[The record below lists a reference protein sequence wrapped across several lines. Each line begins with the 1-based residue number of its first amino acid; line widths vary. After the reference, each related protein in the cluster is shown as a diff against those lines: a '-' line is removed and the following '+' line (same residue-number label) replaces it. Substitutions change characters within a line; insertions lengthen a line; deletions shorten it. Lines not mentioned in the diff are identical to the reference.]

1 MLIIYSSSI
10 TLRLKY
16 IFDLIFHDLLG
27 AKYSITTNKEE
38 FISYDGP
45 KFNYSDEPFGKELF
59 FYAAHLLFE
68 KGIRDQNLAVF
79 DWNGTKAF
87 FATHPKYVFPFDPF
101 AASFYL
107 VSRYE
112 EYLPHIRDEHDRY
125 DTRESLAYQKNFLHK
140 PLVNIWAIMIKDE
153 LQKRFPAIV
162 FAQKKYKFISTIDI
176 DNAYAFL
183 EKGIMRTA
191 GGYARSLVNMDA
203 EDLGMRTKVLLGA
216 EKDPYDTYDLQLE
229 LQKKHKFKTI
239 YFILLGE
246 YGTNDK
252 NVPAGSKKLRSLIKS
267 LADYSEVGIHPSYD
281 SNKIKGNL
289 KKEVSTLSRI
299 LKREVTKSRQHFLI
313 LNLPVTYR
321 QLIDLDITDDYTMG
335 YALQVGF
342 RASICSTYYFYD
354 LDMEQAT
361 QLRVHPFAV
370 MDATLKYYMKV
381 PPEEAM
387 NYIKPLIEEV
397 KAVNGTFISLW
408 HNESLSDNRLWAGW
422 KTVYEQMV
430 EFAAD

>member
-1 MLIIYSSSI
+1 MLLIYSSSI

-27 AKYSITTNKEE
+27 AKYSITTDKEE

-45 KFNYSDEPFGKELF
+45 KFSYSDEPFGKELF
-59 FYAAHLLFE
+59 FYATHLLFE
-68 KGIRDQNLAVF
+68 KGIHDQNLAVF
-79 DWNGTKAF
+79 DWNNTKAF
-87 FATHPKYVFPFDPF
+87 FATHPRYVFPFDPF

-125 DTRESLAYQKNFLHK
+125 DTRESLAFQKNFLQK
-140 PLVNIWAIMIKDE
+140 PLVNIWALMIKDE
-153 LQKRFPAIV
+153 LQKRFPALV
-162 FAQKKYKFISTIDI
+162 FAQKKYKYISTIDI

-183 EKGIMRTA
+183 EKGVMRTA
-191 GGYARSLVNMDA
+191 GGYARSLVHMDA
-203 EDLGMRTKVLLGA
+203 EDLSMRTKVLFRLQ
-216 EKDPYDTYDLQLE
+216 KDPYDTYDLQLE
-229 LQKKHKFKTI
+229 LQKKHKFRTI

-252 NVPAGSKKLRSLIKS
+252 NVPADSKKLRSLIKS

-289 KKEVSTLSRI
+289 KKEVNTLSRI

-313 LNLPVTYR
+313 LKLPATYR

-361 QLRVHPFAV
+361 QLRIHPFAV
-370 MDATLKYYMKV
+370 MDATLKYYMKI

-430 EFAAD
+430 ELAAE